1 MRNRNSPVQQHHRQ
15 PPPSHATHSSTS
27 PPWFPSSTMI
37 PRSPSLSQS
46 PVNCV
51 ASPSRAS
58 GTNSPKHGTDGTE
71 NDGNNEF
78 ATATSQP
85 TAEEKNQQHRR
96 MPCKARN
103 VPADHKPETA
113 YFDIH
118 PHTEHGK
125 VLICSHKEC
134 AASGRRF
141 RYCAVCAIPVAKRN
155 FLKRHSH
162 GLMYRGSI
170 SRQGSSISERDEEG
184 EMSGDSSSD
193 IMGGKRRRFAEASDG
208 SIHTESD
215 ENGFG
220 SFGRSHE
227 SPKTDASQSAF
238 HPFSSPQPSHHLRI
252 NTNLPLREH
261 PSPQNILS
269 PASDLRK
276 RMETTFS
283 LAPQNNVGQYNQED
297 SEKTDTKGYCHE
309 EHPSPN
315 VKRQQNQAT
324 PPMPTDSK
332 RGDDVRQHSYLL
344 RKQWQHDC
352 NNNPSTSAVVHS
364 KHVPSGRFAHV
375 RHISNGSSGTEAPSS
390 GLVQPAVSRSSSSE
404 DPSTVLMRLT
414 QQEREWV
421 SILYTRPHSDDTAA
435 MHLWI
440 NSILKHSEPSASN
453 VVTPTAPRKDGR
465 SKVASP
471 PPPPPS
477 FHLHDSFSRS
487 STEDVPPPLP
497 LIDHDGLPTQ
507 SRSRSPSKESNDHR
521 RESIFTSGDV
531 SPIGEIGGHSL
542 SRQLSEPIS
551 IGHSGRSG
559 GMDHGDFMY
568 SPVSYDGTE
577 HNHTGI
583 NW

>member
-1 MRNRNSPVQQHHRQ
+1 MRNRNSPVQQHQRQ
-15 PPPSHATHSSTS
+15 PPLSHATHASTS
-27 PPWFPSSTMI
+27 PRWLPSSTMI
-37 PRSPSLSQS
+37 PRSPLLSPS

-51 ASPSRAS
+51 TSPSHAS
-58 GTNSPKHGTDGTE
+58 GTNSPQRCTDASE
-71 NDGNNEF
+71 NVGNNEF
-78 ATATSQP
+78 ATATAQP
-85 TAEEKNQQHRR
+85 TVEEKNRQHRR

-103 VPADHKPETA
+103 VPDDHKPETA

-170 SRQGSSISERDEEG
+170 SRQGSSTSERDEEG
-184 EMSGDSSSD
+184 EMSGDSSSG
-193 IMGGKRRRFAEASDG
+193 IMGGKRRRFAVAPDG
-208 SIHTESD
+208 STFTESD
-215 ENGFG
+215 DNGF
-220 SFGRSHE
+220 STFCRPYE
-227 SPKTDASQSAF
+227 SPKTDAAQSAF
-238 HPFSSPQPSHHLRI
+238 HPFSNPQPSHHLRI
-252 NTNLPLREH
+252 STNLPPREH
-261 PSPQNILS
+261 PSQQNILS

-283 LAPQNNVGQYNQED
+283 LAPHNKMGQYNQED
-297 SEKTDTKGYCHE
+297 SEKTDTNGYCHE
-309 EHPSPN
+309 EHSSN
-315 VKRQQNQAT
+315 VKGQQNKAT
-324 PPMPTDSK
+324 PPMPTDPK
-332 RGDDVRQHSYLL
+332 KGENGRQHSYLL
-344 RKQWQHDC
+344 RKQWQHDR

-364 KHVPSGRFAHV
+364 KHVPSAHFAHV

-390 GLVQPAVSRSSSSE
+390 GPVQPAVSQSSSSE
-404 DPSTVLMRLT
+404 ELPTVLMRLT

-421 SILYTRPHSDDTAA
+421 NILHSRPHSDDQAA

-440 NSILKHSEPSASN
+440 NSILKYSEPSPSN
-453 VVTPTAPRKDGR
+453 VVTPTASRKDGP
-465 SKVASP
+465 SNVASP

-477 FHLHDSFSRS
+477 AHLPDSFLRS
-487 STEDVPPPLP
+487 STEHVPPPLP
-497 LIDHDGLPTQ
+497 LIDHDVICTKP
-507 SRSRSPSKESNDHR
+507 RSRSSSRNSNDHR

-531 SPIGEIGGHSL
+531 SPIGEIGAPPLGRPS
-542 SRQLSEPIS
+542 SEPIS
-551 IGHSGRSG
+551 IGNSGRSG
-559 GMDHGDFMY
+559 GMDHVDFMY

-577 HNHTGI
+577 HNHMGI